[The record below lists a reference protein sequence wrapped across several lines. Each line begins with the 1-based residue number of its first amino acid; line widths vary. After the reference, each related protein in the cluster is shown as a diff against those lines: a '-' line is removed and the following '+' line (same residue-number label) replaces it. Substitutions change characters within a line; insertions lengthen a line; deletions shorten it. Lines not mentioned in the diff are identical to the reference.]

1 MEELTQRVE
10 DHDTPTDGPV
20 YTSCDIVSGGKGVRV
35 DGESAG
41 RLNSQDTCTPPRVT
55 ADASVAAVPQLR
67 RDLTDAVRG
76 WLALQRARI
85 ARARHPELGE
95 ISPYCFYATKLR
107 FRQLAFD
114 IGTNHGQHLEY
125 MLRRGAKVVA
135 VEPQAQ
141 LAASLAERFPTA
153 TVLQAAVSDE
163 PGEAMLH
170 LFHESDEWASLDAA
184 WGGVAGP
191 PIGYVADFVRSERVL
206 VTTLDHLIDE
216 YGEPVLVKIDTE
228 GFDHRVLRGLSRPIE
243 HILFEVNHARLEEAA
258 EALDRLEQL
267 GRYEYRMVPYQTWNY
282 SDPKRPREILANLAE
297 LPDWGNVY
305 ARRIR

>member
-1 MEELTQRVE
+1 MDGENADRLNRQ
-10 DHDTPTDGPV
+10 DNCTPT
-20 YTSCDIVSGGKGVRV
+20 S
-35 DGESAG
+35 
-41 RLNSQDTCTPPRVT
+41 VT
-55 ADASVAAVPQLR
+55 ADASVAAVPRLR
-67 RDLTDAVRG
+67 RDLTPAVRG

-125 MLRRGAKVVA
+125 MLKRGARVVA

-141 LAASLAERFPTA
+141 LAGSLAERFPTA
-153 TVLQAAVSDE
+153 IVLQAAVSDE
-163 PGEAMLH
+163 LGEAVLH
-170 LFHESDEWASLDAA
+170 LFREDDTWASLDAT
-184 WGGVAGP
+184 WGVVAGR
-191 PIGYVADFVRSERVL
+191 PIGYVADIAGREHVC

-267 GRYEYRMVPYQTWNY
+267 GRYEYRMVAYQDWDY
-282 SDPKRPREILANLAE
+282 SEAKRPTEVLANVAE